1 MSKIVFFN
9 IPAYGHT
16 NPTIEVV
23 RELCNKG
30 NEVWYYSYRAVK
42 EKIEDTGAKYIE
54 CDQYLPEFK
63 PEDEKKVGKDFA
75 ALIEVI
81 VDTTLKMEKTVCR
94 DLSILQPDCIVSDS
108 VCFWGKL
115 FARKLK
121 IPFISSTTTF
131 AFNKYSAKLMKPGFR
146 EALRTLFGWARINR
160 KMKELRENGY
170 EVESFVSL
178 IGNDNETNT
187 IVYTSKEFQPLADT
201 FSDKFVF
208 VGPSLKEVKTDLMDK
223 KRPLIYI
230 SLGTVLTKN
239 KGFYRN
245 CIKALG
251 DKPFDVIMSIGE
263 ETEIESLGEIPSN
276 IEVKNWVNQI
286 EILQRANVF
295 ISHCGMNS
303 VNESLYFGVPLVTFP
318 QHSEQ
323 GLVAKR
329 VVDLG
334 AGIPLR
340 KNDPDMINKAIQELL
355 TNGSYKER
363 ARKIGEGFKESGG
376 AKKAA
381 CFILEVIDKEKKIF

>member
-1 MSKIVFFN
+1 MSKIVFFS

-23 RELCNKG
+23 RQLCEKG
-30 NEVWYYSYRAVK
+30 NEVWYYSYSVFK

-54 CDQYLPEFK
+54 SDKYLPEFR
-63 PEDEKKVGKDFA
+63 PEDKKKIDKKDFA
-75 ALIEVI
+75 ALIEMV
-81 VDTTLKMEKTVCR
+81 VDTTLVMDEPVCQQ
-94 DLSILQPDCIVSDS
+94 LSNLKPDCIVSDS
-108 VCFWGKL
+108 ICFWGKL

-121 IPFISSTTTF
+121 ISFISSTTTF
-131 AFNKYSAKLMKPGFR
+131 AFNDHTAKLIKPGFI
-146 EALRTLFGWARINR
+146 EALRTFFGWPRINR
-160 KMKELRENGY
+160 KMKQLRENGY
-170 EVESFVSL
+170 EVDSFVSL
-178 IGNDNETNT
+178 IGNDNKTNT

-208 VGPSLKEVKTDLMDK
+208 VGPSVKEIKNIHIDK
-223 KRPLIYI
+223 KQPLIYI
-230 SLGTVLTKN
+230 SLGSVVTRN

-245 CIKALG
+245 CIKAFG
-251 DKPFDVIMSIGE
+251 NKPFDVIMSVGKD
-263 ETEIESLGEIPSN
+263 TTLESLGKIPSN
-276 IEVKNWVNQI
+276 MEVKNWVNQI
-286 EILQRANVF
+286 EVLQRADVF

-303 VNESLYFGVPLVTFP
+303 VNESLYFGVPIVTFP

-340 KNDPDMINKAIQELL
+340 KNNSELIYEAVQEIL
-355 TNGSYKER
+355 TNESYKEK
-363 ARKIGEGFKESGG
+363 ARKIGEGFKKSGG

-381 CFILEVIDKEKKIF
+381 SFILDVIEKGTSD

>member
-23 RELCNKG
+23 RELCEKE
-30 NEVWYYSYRAVK
+30 NEVWYYSFSMFK
-42 EKIEDTGAKYIE
+42 EKIEKAGAKYIE
-54 CDQYLPEFK
+54 SDKYLPELK
-63 PEDEKKVGKDFA
+63 PEDEKKIDKKDFA
-75 ALIEVI
+75 ALIEMV
-81 VDTTLKMEKTVCR
+81 VDTTLRMDKPVCQQ
-94 DLSILQPDCIVSDS
+94 LSNLKPDCIVSDS
-108 VCFWGKL
+108 ICFWGKL

-131 AFNKYSAKLMKPGFR
+131 AFNEHTAKLIKPGFT
-146 EALRTLFGWARINR
+146 EALRTFFGWSRINR
-160 KMKELRENGY
+160 KMKELKANGY
-170 EVESFVSL
+170 ELDSFISL
-178 IGNDNETNT
+178 IGNDNKTNT

-208 VGPSLKEVKTDLMDK
+208 VGPSIKDMKNVHIDK
-223 KRPLIYI
+223 KQPLIYI
-230 SLGTVLTKN
+230 SLGSVVTK
-239 KGFYRN
+239 KKRFYSN

-251 DKPFDVIMSIGE
+251 NKLFDVIMSAGKD
-263 ETEIESLGEIPSN
+263 TTLESLGEIPSN
-276 IEVKNWVNQI
+276 MEVKNWVNQI
-286 EILQRANVF
+286 EVLQRADVF

-303 VNESLYFGVPLVTFP
+303 VNESLYFGVPIVTFP

-340 KNDPDMINKAIQELL
+340 KNNPGLIYSAVQEIL
-355 TNGSYKER
+355 TNESYKEK
-363 ARKIGEGFKESGG
+363 AGKIGEGFKKSGG
-376 AKKAA
+376 ARKAA
-381 CFILEVIDKEKKIF
+381 SFILDVIEKGNIV